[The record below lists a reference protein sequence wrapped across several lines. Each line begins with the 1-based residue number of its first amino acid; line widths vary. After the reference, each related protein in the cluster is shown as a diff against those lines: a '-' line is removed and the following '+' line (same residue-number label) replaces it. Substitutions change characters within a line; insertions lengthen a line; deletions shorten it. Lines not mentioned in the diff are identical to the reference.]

1 MRRLQ
6 VPPSQ
11 YQFHTSRRSVAA
23 EAHLVVLTFLIVSC
37 MAASAAPVGERASCT
52 PGRSQAMLSAW
63 IHQDVILQ
71 TVGTAG

>member
-37 MAASAAPVGERASCT
+37 VAASAAPVGERACK
-52 PGRSQAMLSAW
+52 PVARPAGRRQCCPRGSIKMSYYRP
-63 IHQDVILQ
+63 
-71 TVGTAG
+71 